1 MIERVSAAI
10 VLLAALY
17 LLGLAA
23 ISFIAPHRAARFLN
37 GFASSPRVHFSEM
50 LLRLIVGC
58 AFVMNASR
66 MLYSEAFWLFGWL
79 LIVTTV
85 VLLLLPWRWHHRF
98 AQKVVPPITRHVWL
112 FGIVSLPLGGAILFA
127 VLRGG
132 AL

>member
-23 ISFIAPHRAARFLN
+23 ISFIAPDKAARFFN
-37 GFASSPRVHFSEM
+37 GFASSPRAHFSEM

-132 AL
+132 AV

>member
-23 ISFIAPHRAARFLN
+23 ISFIAPDKAARFLN
-37 GFASSPRVHFSEM
+37 GFASSPRAHFSEM

-132 AL
+132 AV

>member
-85 VLLLLPWRWHHRF
+85 VLLLLPWRWHRRF

-132 AL
+132 AV

>member
-23 ISFIAPHRAARFLN
+23 ISFIAPDKAARFLN
-37 GFASSPRVHFSEM
+37 GFASSPRAHFSEM

-85 VLLLLPWRWHHRF
+85 VLLLLPWRWHRRF

-132 AL
+132 AV